1 MNNPLAF
8 LISKTRSVMKCCA
21 LLSLYLSISAVAQAQ
36 PVDAPADQRANPAV
50 LAHQK
55 TLVPGLKRIGN
66 RVYGAEFMGYSN
78 FGFIEGDTG
87 IIVVDAGWFPAPT
100 ANAVALLREHTTK
113 PIIAVIYTHLHMDH
127 YGGIQSI
134 LSKQDSDI
142 PVYGPTDW
150 QATVAMSEN
159 VTQKATFR
167 RAFMQMGIPLVEGLD
182 GTVGN
187 GIGPSPRLEAND
199 ALSYPPTI
207 EVSEA
212 MSLTIDGVALDIFPA
227 EGDVP
232 EHLWVWLPDDEVLFV
247 GDAPP
252 HGVFPAVETARFEMG
267 RDPNK
272 MMASVQKAIDLN
284 PQAIIPGHSRILDQ
298 QADIRELMSLTRDT
312 IQFLIDQVDRFYL
325 SNRSVDDLLNTIE
338 LPPAVANHPQLQP
351 YYHRWE
357 WMMQQ
362 RFVKRSGFIDDWM
375 DYLSHNAYDEAARLV
390 PALGGRDTVIELA
403 TTNVTSDPQ
412 WAARLATYLLLT
424 NPDDTE
430 ARQVRQQASIR
441 FAQVTTST
449 NQRNY
454 LLGLVAE
461 ESGDIDFDRM
471 LRGPISVSLAKLDDA
486 ALLARLRSRLI
497 AEKADDVDMTI
508 RLTLDDS
515 QAYDLQIINNIL
527 RVSWPD
533 KERPITATWTTNR
546 KTIIA
551 VLTNQLSLA
560 QALSNNRIVSNG
572 SPLTSRRFAS
582 LFE

>member
-1 MNNPLAF
+1 
-8 LISKTRSVMKCCA
+8 
-21 LLSLYLSISAVAQAQ
+21 
-36 PVDAPADQRANPAV
+36 
-50 LAHQK
+50 
-55 TLVPGLKRIGN
+55 
-66 RVYGAEFMGYSN
+66 
-78 FGFIEGDTG
+78 
-87 IIVVDAGWFPAPT
+87 
-100 ANAVALLREHTTK
+100 
-113 PIIAVIYTHLHMDH
+113 
-127 YGGIQSI
+127 
-134 LSKQDSDI
+134 
-142 PVYGPTDW
+142 
-150 QATVAMSEN
+150 
-159 VTQKATFR
+159 
-167 RAFMQMGIPLVEGLD
+167 MQMGIPLVEGLD

-325 SNRSVDDLLNTIE
+325 SNRSVDYLLNTIE

-533 KERPITATWTTNR
+533 KERPITAAWTTSR
-546 KTIIA
+546 ETIIA

>member
-1 MNNPLAF
+1 
-8 LISKTRSVMKCCA
+8 
-21 LLSLYLSISAVAQAQ
+21 
-36 PVDAPADQRANPAV
+36 
-50 LAHQK
+50 
-55 TLVPGLKRIGN
+55 
-66 RVYGAEFMGYSN
+66 
-78 FGFIEGDTG
+78 
-87 IIVVDAGWFPAPT
+87 
-100 ANAVALLREHTTK
+100 
-113 PIIAVIYTHLHMDH
+113 
-127 YGGIQSI
+127 
-134 LSKQDSDI
+134 
-142 PVYGPTDW
+142 
-150 QATVAMSEN
+150 
-159 VTQKATFR
+159 
-167 RAFMQMGIPLVEGLD
+167 
-182 GTVGN
+182 
-187 GIGPSPRLEAND
+187 
-199 ALSYPPTI
+199 
-207 EVSEA
+207 
-212 MSLTIDGVALDIFPA
+212 
-227 EGDVP
+227 
-232 EHLWVWLPDDEVLFV
+232 
-247 GDAPP
+247 
-252 HGVFPAVETARFEMG
+252 
-267 RDPNK
+267 
-272 MMASVQKAIDLN
+272 
-284 PQAIIPGHSRILDQ
+284 
-298 QADIRELMSLTRDT
+298 
-312 IQFLIDQVDRFYL
+312 
-325 SNRSVDDLLNTIE
+325 
-338 LPPAVANHPQLQP
+338 
-351 YYHRWE
+351 
-357 WMMQQ
+357 
-362 RFVKRSGFIDDWM
+362 
-375 DYLSHNAYDEAARLV
+375 

-533 KERPITATWTTNR
+533 KERPITAAWTTSR
-546 KTIIA
+546 ETIIA